1 MGDEAP
7 KLTAFAAPRGS
18 ARALRAVERARMPPV
33 ALALV
38 LTAALLHALWN
49 IAAKKAGGN
58 HHFAFVSVVMT
69 VVLWTPVAAWFGL
82 NEWQRW
88 GLVEWGV
95 LAASALV
102 HVLYFSVLLTGYRK
116 ADLTVVYPVARGSGP
131 LLASV
136 GAVLVL
142 GEVITLVG
150 AAGILAVCGGVFLI
164 AGGTKLFTGSGASH
178 ANEQAHALHARAM
191 AGVRWGAATGALI
204 ACYTVIDAYA
214 VKVLLIGPVLVDYV
228 GNVLRVPLLAVPVL
242 RDRAGFA
249 PAWRT
254 QWRHA
259 LVVAVLGPLAYILV
273 LYAVTMAPLS
283 HVAPAREVS
292 MLFAALIGGR
302 LLGEGD
308 RALRLVGAGCIAI
321 GVIALA
327 AA

>member
-1 MGDEAP
+1 
-7 KLTAFAAPRGS
+7 
-18 ARALRAVERARMPPV
+18 MPPL

-58 HHFAFVSVVMT
+58 HHFALLSVLMT
-69 VVLWTPVAAWFGL
+69 VLLWAPVAAWFGAH
-82 NEWQRW
+82 EWQRW
-88 GLVEWGV
+88 GAVEWAALG
-95 LAASALV
+95 ASALV
-102 HVLYFSVLLTGYRK
+102 HVLYFNVLLAGYRK

-136 GAVLVL
+136 GAVLIL
-142 GEVITLVG
+142 GEAVTLLG
-150 AAGILAVCGGVFLI
+150 GAGILAVCCGVFLI
-164 AGGTKLFTGSGASH
+164 AGGPRLWRGVG
-178 ANEQAHALHARAM
+178 EGQARAM

-204 ACYTVIDAYA
+204 AAYTVIDGYA

-228 GNVLRVPLLAVPVL
+228 GNLLRVPLLALPVL
-242 RDRAGFA
+242 RERAAFV
-249 PAWRT
+249 PACRA
-254 QWRHA
+254 QWKHA
-259 LVVAVLGPLAYILV
+259 LVVAVLGPLAYVLV
-273 LYAVTMAPLS
+273 LYAVRMAPLS

-308 RALRLVGAGCIAI
+308 RALRIAGAACIAL

-327 AA
+327 SA